1 MKENIK
7 ELNRI
12 WRIMLWV
19 AVVTILL
26 VVIKLLYMGEWETA
40 LLLSTVFGMLRV
52 LHHNRKILSNW
63 IPNNN
68 NE

>member
-7 ELNRI
+7 ELNRV
-12 WRIMLWV
+12 WRIMLRV

-26 VVIKLLYMGEWETA
+26 VVIKLLYIGEWATA

-52 LHHNRKILSNW
+52 LHHNR
-63 IPNNN
+63 
-68 NE
+68 